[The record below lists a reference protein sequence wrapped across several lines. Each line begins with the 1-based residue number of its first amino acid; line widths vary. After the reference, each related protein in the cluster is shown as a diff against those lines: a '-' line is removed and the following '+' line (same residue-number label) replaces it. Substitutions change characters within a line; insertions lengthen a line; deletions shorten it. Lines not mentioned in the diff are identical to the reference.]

1 MPRPP
6 EYDRDTVVA
15 QATAVFWERGYGR
28 TSISHIVAATGLK
41 PGSLYAAFGSK
52 KGMFLEVID
61 RYNGEFVDKLR
72 RLRRA
77 EGSPLGRLT
86 KLLDEIVEDTVTGR
100 DRRGCLTVNSLL
112 ELSQHDADIAASLTT
127 HNERIRDAFGELIH
141 DAQNAGEIPSGR
153 DVGELAAFLM
163 NNIWGMRVLCKS
175 NPSRESLNAIVGGI
189 VASLRS
195 G

>member
-1 MPRPP
+1 MPRSP

-28 TSISHIVAATGLK
+28 TSINHIVAATGLK

-52 KGMFLEVID
+52 KGMFLEVIN
-61 RYNGEFVDKLR
+61 RYNGDFVDKIR

-77 EGSPLGRLT
+77 GGSPLARLT

-112 ELSQHDADIAASLTT
+112 ELSQHDADIAASLAK
-127 HNERIRDAFGELIH
+127 HNERIRNAFGDLIR
-141 DAQNAGEIPSGR
+141 DAQDDGEIPSSSDAG
-153 DVGELAAFLM
+153 DLAAFLM

-175 NPSRESLNAIVGGI
+175 NPPRKSLNAVVSGV